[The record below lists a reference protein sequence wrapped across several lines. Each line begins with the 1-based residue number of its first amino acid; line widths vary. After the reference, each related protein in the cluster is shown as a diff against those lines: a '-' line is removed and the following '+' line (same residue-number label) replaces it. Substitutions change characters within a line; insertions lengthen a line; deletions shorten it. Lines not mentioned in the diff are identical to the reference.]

1 MEDLAVR
8 LKVDHVVERNAA
20 NIGFPYPWLFERM
33 GEFARAELDSFCQKT
48 DFLDRT
54 EVLKHVD
61 TMQSSGNV
69 HMARQTWCLLIF
81 AMWWN
86 AFVGSMARESDAEP
100 LAGAG

>member
-1 MEDLAVR
+1 
-8 LKVDHVVERNAA
+8 
-20 NIGFPYPWLFERM
+20 
-33 GEFARAELDSFCQKT
+33 
-48 DFLDRT
+48 
-54 EVLKHVD
+54 
-61 TMQSSGNV
+61 MQSSGNV